1 MNQKDMYDKNGFV
14 SIDEII
20 GSNGKS
26 RTDDNLESKI
36 ADVNSTENMQTDL
49 LEEILT
55 DKVKFFKQILG
66 EIDSQ
71 VKDREQLKTIIIKK
85 LDERM
90 CMLTT
95 KTYEVDSWGMGNN
108 KDMDS
113 RRTKLESEIETLA
126 KQKTEEEQQSWK
138 DIALL
143 KQEHRQFS
151 QQYRNALRR
160 VKIILPDFKE

>member
-20 GSNGKS
+20 KSNSNTEKEG
-26 RTDDNLESKI
+26 NLESKI
-36 ADVNSTENMQTDL
+36 ADAHATYNMQADL

-90 CMLTT
+90 CMLTS

-108 KDMDS
+108 KEMDS
-113 RRTKLESEIETLA
+113 RRSKLESEIEAIA

-160 VKIILPDFKE
+160 VKIIMPDFKG

>member
-1 MNQKDMYDKNGFV
+1 MKQKDLYDKNGFV

-20 GSNGKS
+20 KSNGNS
-26 RTDDNLESKI
+26 NNDDNLESKI
-36 ADVNSTENMQTDL
+36 ADAHATNNMQTDL

-95 KTYEVDSWGMGNN
+95 KTYEVDSWGLGNN
-108 KDMDS
+108 KEMDS
-113 RRTKLESEIETLA
+113 RRSKLESEIEALA

-160 VKIILPDFKE
+160 VKIIMPDFKE